1 MSIVYIFGHKNPDTD
16 SICSAIAYAN
26 LKRTLEGLDAIPVR
40 IGQIN
45 RETQFVLNYFSVEE
59 PEYIDNVYTQIRDIK
74 YDKPLTI
81 SEDSSIYDAWKL
93 LVERNFQTALIVDKS
108 NTLRGIASLGDIAK
122 SYLFSLEELSKYD
135 IPISNIVRTLK
146 GKVVLQ
152 NADFAKGNIVVAAM
166 SLESF
171 LKRVSKD
178 CTLIVGNRE
187 NVQIEAIKKGA
198 KTLIITGNHDVSEEV
213 IDVAKK
219 HNCTIIVVP
228 YDTFDTARL
237 ISQCLPISYIM
248 KKKDII
254 FFKEIDY
261 INEIKD
267 TMLKY
272 KYRNFPI
279 VDDNKKVLGLLARR
293 HILNYEGKKVILV
306 DHNELSQS
314 VEGIEEAK
322 ILEIIDH
329 HRVGGIATASPILF
343 RNHPVGSTSTIINK
357 IFEENGLAPEPKIAG
372 IMCAAILSDTL
383 MFRSPTCTSEDI
395 RAARKLAQIAG
406 IDIDD
411 FGIKMF
417 KAGTSLED
425 KTIEEIFYTDFKD
438 FIINNL
444 KIGVGQVNTL
454 ADTKELDAKL
464 LQFMEE
470 VLNSK
475 NYDMILLMITDI
487 INEGS
492 KILFVGKH
500 KDILE
505 KAFNIEIKGNS
516 FYLPKVVSRKKQIIP
531 PITKI
536 INSYN
541 SLYES

>member
-1 MSIVYIFGHKNPDTD
+1 MIYIVGHKNPDTD
-16 SICSAIAYAN
+16 SICSAIAYAY
-26 LKRTLEGLDAIPVR
+26 LKRKLEGLNAIPVR
-40 IGQIN
+40 LGQIN
-45 RETQFVLNYFSVEE
+45 RETQFVLNYFGVEE

-135 IPISNIVRTLK
+135 IPISNIVRTLR

-152 NADFAKGNIVVAAM
+152 NADSTKGNIVVAAM
-166 SLESF
+166 SLDSF

-228 YDTFDTARL
+228 YDTFDTVRL
-237 ISQCLPISYIM
+237 ISQCLPVSYIM
-248 KKKDII
+248 KKEDII
-254 FFKEIDY
+254 FFKETDY

-272 KYRNFPI
+272 KYRNFPV
-279 VDDNKKVLGLLARR
+279 VDNNRKVLGLLARR
-293 HILNYEGKKVILV
+293 HILDYEGKKVILV

-314 VEGIEEAK
+314 VDGIEEAK

-329 HRVGGIATASPILF
+329 HRVGGIATDSPILF

-357 IFEENGLAPEPKIAG
+357 IFEENNLTPEPKIAG

-395 RAARKLAQIAG
+395 RAARKLAQIVG

-417 KAGTSLED
+417 KAGTSLEG
-425 KTIEEIFYTDFKD
+425 KTVEEIFYTDFKD

-444 KIGVGQVNTL
+444 KIGVGQINTL
-454 ADTKELDAKL
+454 AGTEELDAKL
-464 LQFMEE
+464 LQFMEK

-492 KILFVGKH
+492 KILFVGEH

-516 FYLPKVVSRKKQIIP
+516 FYLPKVVSRKKQVVPSIF
-531 PITKI
+531 KI
-536 INSYN
+536 VNSC
-541 SLYES
+541 SL